1 MLIGMTTTQQLSMS
15 VLTAPIAQID
25 RRTLSQA
32 WYSALQFARPQRYS
46 ATPSDAQR
54 HNFSARPMQQL
65 QAHGDEGRPV
75 VPAQLR
81 EISRRDAVTQGTPSP
96 DRRAARSSLARRIE
110 RQFLHPG
117 KRPTSATLR
126 FADGSRCRVSLLQ
139 RDGIVHLIVVTPVR
153 HACALRE
160 ALDQARFALARSGVR
175 IACEVRESE
184 MNDVD

>member
-1 MLIGMTTTQQLSMS
+1 MLDGMTTTQQLTMS
-15 VLTAPIAQID
+15 VLTAPLAQID

-32 WYSALQFARPQRYS
+32 WYSALQLARPQQYS
-46 ATPSDAQR
+46 TTPLDAKRQ
-54 HNFSARPMQQL
+54 NFTARPMQTQR
-65 QAHGDEGRPV
+65 AKNDDGHPA

-81 EISRRDAVTQGTPSP
+81 KISHHDRAPHGTLAP

-110 RQFLHPG
+110 RQFLHPM

-153 HACALRE
+153 HARALRE

-184 MNDVD
+184 VNDVD